1 VLGLELGDA
10 DQQRLV
16 PRHQLVDARR
26 EPADLPQR
34 FQHTSSASESIFS
47 DGMQALKKLAWKILT
62 PAPYRRRGVSS
73 YRFATLEQQKQ
84 GRTAN
89 TKIESNSIR
98 EGKNSV
104 FPSSIC

>member
-1 VLGLELGDA
+1 
-10 DQQRLV
+10 
-16 PRHQLVDARR
+16 
-26 EPADLPQR
+26 
-34 FQHTSSASESIFS
+34 
-47 DGMQALKKLAWKILT
+47 MQALKKLAWKILT

-89 TKIESNSIR
+89 TKIEGNSIR
-98 EGKNSV
+98 EDKNSV